1 MFFPTL
7 PRRELLPRSTYYDKH
22 YRMTSAMIRARQ
34 QYLVKNIVAGVSLTV
49 FVLGV
54 CKRFLPLPQSLPFL
68 IPLPQSLSPNSFSA
82 IPLSI
87 LS

>member
-7 PRRELLPRSTYYDKH
+7 PRRELMPRSTYYDKH

-34 QYLVKNIVAGVSLTV
+34 QYLVKNIIGGVALSA

-54 CKRFLPLPQSLPFL
+54 CTLLPSFPPPFFLLFL
-68 IPLPQSLSPNSFSA
+68 YVTSIA
-82 IPLSI
+82 I
-87 LS
+87 